1 MLIGCGIGVAVGGG
15 VTEGVRLTLG
25 VNELV
30 AGAVTGVGGGP
41 RVDTGVV
48 LAPQA
53 EINNAVINKIGKTFF
68 IIHSFESRKQKET
81 VYYGLLSV
89 F

>member
-1 MLIGCGIGVAVGGG
+1 MGVAVGGG

-41 RVDTGVV
+41 RVDTCVA
-48 LAPQA
+48 LTPQA
-53 EINNAVINKIGKTFF
+53 ETTNAAFNKINNAFF
-68 IIHSFESRKQKET
+68 IIHSFESRKQKES